1 VVTGAGL
8 KSDDHRISFAV
19 FSRGRTGGAAYNPS
33 RTAKITVNL
42 Q

>member
-1 VVTGAGL
+1 VVAGAGL
-8 KSDDHRISFAV
+8 KSDYHQLSFAV
-19 FSRGRTGGAAYNPS
+19 FSRGRTGGAAYNPR